1 MKNCMQMLLQIHC
14 YLKYIEYVIS
24 EAFTLKVLKSSRAI
38 INENVELKTNISEL
52 SISIIRID
60 DDPYNTAIDL

>member
-1 MKNCMQMLLQIHC
+1 MYTNAATNSLLSEI
-14 YLKYIEYVIS
+14 YRIS
-24 EAFTLKVLKSSRAI
+24 EAFTLNVLKYSQAI

-52 SISIIRID
+52 SISIIRTD